1 MRCVTGFLNADL
13 LFIIC
18 LQVQNRGVYNRRIA
32 VFNAFDI
39 AVNGVSFFKFVKFL
53 YIVGIQN
60 CHVTFDGDRVS
71 FFHMET
77 VVAAVTGD
85 FGFYGAAI

>member
-1 MRCVTGFLNADL
+1 MRYRFLNADL

-32 VFNAFDI
+32 SSMLSTF
-39 AVNGVSFFKFVKFL
+39 AVNGVSFFKFRKIPVHCREYK
-53 YIVGIQN
+53 N